1 MKKCQ
6 ICEFLSL
13 FLTKEGSNR
22 CIKRLCKMKLG
33 DKLEKEEFVR
43 KCSVKKVFLK
53 TIQNSQEKPLLDSIF

>member
-6 ICEFLSL
+6 NCEFLSL
-13 FLTKEGSNR
+13 FLTKEGSNKY
-22 CIKRLCKMKLG
+22 IKLLCKMKLS

-53 TIQNSQEKPLLDSIF
+53 TL